1 MKIIKLKLD
10 DINFVKENFP
20 IDILNQY
27 ILNSHFEEKSNSWIL
42 LLGFKD
48 MEIICDE
55 LLNILMAKGVTNGE
69 INNIG
74 KRIDDLIDKF
84 NYYE

>member
-1 MKIIKLKLD
+1 MNIIKLKTD
-10 DINFVKENFP
+10 DINLVKENSS

-27 ILNSHFEEKSNSWIL
+27 ILNCHFEEKSNSWIL
-42 LLGFKD
+42 LLETRD

-55 LLNILMAKGVTNGE
+55 LLNILMEKGVTNGE
-69 INNIG
+69 INTLG

-84 NYYE
+84 NY